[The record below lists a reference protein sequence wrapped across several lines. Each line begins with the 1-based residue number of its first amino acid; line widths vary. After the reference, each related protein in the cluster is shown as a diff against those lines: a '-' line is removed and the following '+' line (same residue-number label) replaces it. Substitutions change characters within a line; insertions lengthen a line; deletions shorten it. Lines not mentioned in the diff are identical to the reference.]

1 MKVRFNNK
9 KILPIIAVALVAAG
23 AIGIT
28 FALSGDRSAM
38 PNQFAVADYT
48 VAYTEEFTAPQNWQ
62 PCEETPKT
70 FTVKNEG
77 NAPMNVRIR
86 YEDHWRNKVDTQ
98 DLQPVKDGVTLAI
111 INFQNESDWIL
122 KSDGYYYY
130 KEPLEAGESTSS
142 MFKSVTLNYDANFDK
157 DNICTKTT
165 NGTVCEKPADE
176 YEGATYH
183 LRIIAETKQVGAD
196 NFNDVMASQANPRDY
211 VVNFAAKA
219 VESNDVFVANGNGVN
234 RYTENGR
241 EVYYYRGEVYNNNV
255 IWANL
260 CWKIIRSTA
269 TGGTKI
275 IYNGEPTTVNGVRQ
289 CNAVNG
295 ATYMNGTTYKFSE
308 SGSESIATIGYMK
321 GAEIKYK
328 TSTPG
333 SATLTFSNDVSRN
346 GDTYTL
352 DTSEGQSITGTW
364 SEQRLTAATRYHYFC
379 TNGATSCSSSQIGY
393 AHDYTD
399 ASIIYYVPV
408 GGYDDIEAVKAA
420 SFSNNVDS
428 DMKVRIESW
437 FEAKGLDAK
446 EDELEDT
453 VFCND
458 REIAA
463 GAMKSKDADASPD
476 GIGYKNWFAA
486 GYRNAYLDA
495 NGNVSPSLDCS
506 NPRDAFTKDAANGNG
521 LLKYKVGLIT
531 GDEVVLAGV
540 PVGYRLNGDPYADG
554 SVNNYLYT
562 DSREWTMTPRVYEG
576 WHAGLF
582 VWTKETYLNGVYESR
597 GVRPVV
603 SLKAGTTFISGN
615 GQKTNPYIVE

>member
-1 MKVRFNNK
+1 MALKFKNK
-9 KILPIIAVALVAAG
+9 KVLPIIAVALAAVG
-23 AIGIT
+23 VIGIV
-28 FALSGDRSAM
+28 FAYSNDSSTM
-38 PNQFAVADYT
+38 PNLFAVADYT
-48 VAYTEEFTAPQNWQ
+48 VAYTEDFTAPQNWQ

-70 FTVKNEG
+70 FVVKNEG

-86 YEDHWRNKVDTQ
+86 YEEHWRNKVDTQ

-111 INFQNESDWIL
+111 INFQNEDDWIL

-142 MFKSVTLNYDANFDK
+142 MFKSVTLNCDANFDK
-157 DNICTKTT
+157 DNICTKTA

-211 VVNFAAKA
+211 VVNFATKA

-241 EVYYYRGEVYNNNV
+241 EIYYYRGEVYNNNV

-269 TGGTKI
+269 TGGTKM
-275 IYNGEPTTVNGVRQ
+275 IYNGEPTTVDGVRQ
-289 CNAVNG
+289 CNAVNN
-295 ATYMNGTTYKFSE
+295 ATYMNGTTYKFNE

-328 TSTPG
+328 TITPG
-333 SATLTFSNDVSRN
+333 STTITFSNDVSRS

-352 DTSEGQSITGTW
+352 DTSEGQSVTGTW

-420 SFSNNVDS
+420 SFSNDVDS
-428 DMKVRIESW
+428 DMKTRVESW

-446 EDELEDT
+446 EDELEDA

-458 REIAA
+458 REITL
-463 GAMKSKDADASPD
+463 GAMKNKDADASPD
-476 GIGYKNWFAA
+476 GIGFKNWFAA

-495 NGNVSPSLDCS
+495 NGNVAPSLDCS

-521 LLKYKVGLIT
+521 LLNHKVGLIT

-540 PVGYRLNGDPYADG
+540 PVGYSLNGDPYADG

-582 VWTKETYLNGVYESR
+582 VWTKETYLNGVFESR

-603 SLKAGTTFISGN
+603 SLKAGTVFTSGT
-615 GQKTNPYIVE
+615 GLKTDPYIVE